1 MSGQGCLTSEDS
13 STLPA
18 GQAAKSKPYATEL
31 QAVDSTEARRESSEE
46 EDEKEEEEDEE
57 EVVSSARL
65 EPSTLRWSGDK
76 PKELENDQGSLEK
89 PAPQSEDEEMD
100 RGSPDLQHPDAE
112 SSPNSKARWRES
124 MPEGDR
130 WRDDVIEVQQHHKRD
145 SSLAD
150 DEAEEE
156 EEEKEEEEESEGKLM
171 WIAEKAPLGFTPHVT
186 IVHQSYKE
194 QPEESRV
201 FFRNNEEEELQMKP
215 NSAAQFYPDWTEEE
229 NQHSE

>member
-1 MSGQGCLTSEDS
+1 MSGQGGLTSEDS

-18 GQAAKSKPYATEL
+18 GQAAKSKPNEIEL
-31 QAVDSTEARRESSEE
+31 QAVNSTEARRESSEE
-46 EDEKEEEEDEE
+46 EDEKEEVEEEE

-76 PKELENDQGSLEK
+76 PKEHENDQGSLEK
-89 PAPQSEDEEMD
+89 PAPQSEDEEMY
-100 RGSPDLQHPDAE
+100 RGSPDLKHPHTE
-112 SSPNSKARWRES
+112 SSPNSRARWRES

-130 WRDDVIEVQQHHKRD
+130 WRDDVIEMQQHHKRD

-156 EEEKEEEEESEGKLM
+156 EEEEEGEGKLM

-186 IVHQSYKE
+186 IVHQCYKE

-201 FFRNNEEEELQMKP
+201 FFRNDEEEELPMKP